1 MINEKLLA
9 KFLMDECTENEL
21 CEIKRW
27 MDESNEH
34 AFELFTIEELYQ
46 LGKTGFST
54 RATDVDRAEQ
64 MLFKRL
70 KNGRKRKSESW
81 ILSSWM
87 RYAATFVGIILLSGT
102 IYLTFLKY
110 NTEKESLLTV
120 NTRNEVEQLTLPD
133 GTKVWLN
140 KNSIF
145 RYPKEF
151 DENNREVHLEGEGYF
166 EVKKNSSK
174 PFVVHSES
182 MQVRVLG
189 TIFNLKT
196 DQANRSAIATLVQ
209 GEIEVKGNHNE
220 GMIVLTPRQEA
231 ELDGV
236 SHRLMV
242 RQIDTGIE
250 HWHNN
255 SFAFES
261 ADIFTIARTLE
272 KYYDVSIVLS
282 SDLNTKSTYSG
293 TLMKSEKVED
303 VLNSV
308 SNAVPIK
315 YRIEDNR
322 VYLSAKC

>member
-1 MINEKLLA
+1 
-9 KFLMDECTENEL
+9 
-21 CEIKRW
+21 
-27 MDESNEH
+27 
-34 AFELFTIEELYQ
+34 
-46 LGKTGFST
+46 
-54 RATDVDRAEQ
+54 

-322 VYLSAKC
+322 VYLSAKF

>member
-1 MINEKLLA
+1 M
-9 KFLMDECTENEL
+9 
-21 CEIKRW
+21 KRI
-27 MDESNEH
+27 
-34 AFELFTIEELYQ
+34 FIT
-46 LGKTGFST
+46 KP
-54 RATDVDRAEQ
+54 
-64 MLFKRL
+64 
-70 KNGRKRKSESW
+70 ESW

-322 VYLSAKC
+322 VYLSAKF

>member
-1 MINEKLLA
+1 
-9 KFLMDECTENEL
+9 
-21 CEIKRW
+21 
-27 MDESNEH
+27 
-34 AFELFTIEELYQ
+34 
-46 LGKTGFST
+46 
-54 RATDVDRAEQ
+54 

-209 GEIEVKGNHNE
+209 GEN
-220 GMIVLTPRQEA
+220 
-231 ELDGV
+231 
-236 SHRLMV
+236 
-242 RQIDTGIE
+242 
-250 HWHNN
+250 
-255 SFAFES
+255 
-261 ADIFTIARTLE
+261 
-272 KYYDVSIVLS
+272 
-282 SDLNTKSTYSG
+282 
-293 TLMKSEKVED
+293 
-303 VLNSV
+303 
-308 SNAVPIK
+308 
-315 YRIEDNR
+315 
-322 VYLSAKC
+322 

>member
-1 MINEKLLA
+1 M
-9 KFLMDECTENEL
+9 
-21 CEIKRW
+21 
-27 MDESNEH
+27 SS
-34 AFELFTIEELYQ
+34 LYPYVSQ
-46 LGKTGFST
+46 LT
-54 RATDVDRAEQ
+54 A
-64 MLFKRL
+64 
-70 KNGRKRKSESW
+70 
-81 ILSSWM
+81 SS
-87 RYAATFVGIILLSGT
+87 FILL
-102 IYLTFLKY
+102 
-110 NTEKESLLTV
+110 
-120 NTRNEVEQLTLPD
+120 EQLTLPD

-322 VYLSAKC
+322 VYLSAKF

>member
-196 DQANRSAIATLVQ
+196 DR
-209 GEIEVKGNHNE
+209 
-220 GMIVLTPRQEA
+220 
-231 ELDGV
+231 
-236 SHRLMV
+236 
-242 RQIDTGIE
+242 
-250 HWHNN
+250 
-255 SFAFES
+255 
-261 ADIFTIARTLE
+261 
-272 KYYDVSIVLS
+272 
-282 SDLNTKSTYSG
+282 KSTR
-293 TLMKSEKVED
+293 
-303 VLNSV
+303 LNS
-308 SNAVPIK
+308 SHMSESRMPS
-315 YRIEDNR
+315 
-322 VYLSAKC
+322 SA

>member
-1 MINEKLLA
+1 M
-9 KFLMDECTENEL
+9 
-21 CEIKRW
+21 
-27 MDESNEH
+27 
-34 AFELFTIEELYQ
+34 
-46 LGKTGFST
+46 
-54 RATDVDRAEQ
+54 
-64 MLFKRL
+64 
-70 KNGRKRKSESW
+70 
-81 ILSSWM
+81 
-87 RYAATFVGIILLSGT
+87 
-102 IYLTFLKY
+102 
-110 NTEKESLLTV
+110 
-120 NTRNEVEQLTLPD
+120 
-133 GTKVWLN
+133 
-140 KNSIF
+140 
-145 RYPKEF
+145 
-151 DENNREVHLEGEGYF
+151 EGEGYF

-293 TLMKSEKVED
+293 TLMKSEKGGD

-322 VYLSAKC
+322 VYLSAKF

>member
-9 KFLMDECTENEL
+9 KFLMDECSENEL
-21 CEIKRW
+21 CEIKKW
-27 MDESNEH
+27 MDESDEH

-54 RATDVDRAEQ
+54 KATDVDRAEY

-70 KNGRKRKSESW
+70 ENGRKQKSGSW
-81 ILSSWM
+81 NLSSWM
-87 RYAATFVGIILLSGT
+87 RYVATFIGIILLSGT
-102 IYLTFLKY
+102 VYFTFLKY
-110 NTEKESLLTV
+110 NIEKKSLLTV
-120 NTRNEVEQLTLPD
+120 NTRDEMGKLTLPD

-140 KNSIF
+140 KNSTF

-151 DENNREVHLEGEGYF
+151 DENGREVYLEGEGYF
-166 EVKKNSSK
+166 EVKKNPSK

-196 DQANRSAIATLVQ
+196 DLVNRSAIATLVQ

-255 SFAFES
+255 SFVFES

-272 KYYDVSIVLS
+272 KFYGVRIVLS

-293 TLMKSEKVED
+293 TLIKSEKVEE

-308 SNAVPIK
+308 NNAIPIK
-315 YRIEDNR
+315 YRIEDNII
-322 VYLSAKC
+322 YLSAKF

>member
-1 MINEKLLA
+1 M
-9 KFLMDECTENEL
+9 
-21 CEIKRW
+21 
-27 MDESNEH
+27 
-34 AFELFTIEELYQ
+34 
-46 LGKTGFST
+46 
-54 RATDVDRAEQ
+54 
-64 MLFKRL
+64 
-70 KNGRKRKSESW
+70 
-81 ILSSWM
+81 
-87 RYAATFVGIILLSGT
+87 
-102 IYLTFLKY
+102 
-110 NTEKESLLTV
+110 
-120 NTRNEVEQLTLPD
+120 
-133 GTKVWLN
+133 
-140 KNSIF
+140 
-145 RYPKEF
+145 
-151 DENNREVHLEGEGYF
+151 EGEGYF

-272 KYYDVSIVLS
+272 NI
-282 SDLNTKSTYSG
+282 T
-293 TLMKSEKVED
+293 M
-303 VLNSV
+303 
-308 SNAVPIK
+308 
-315 YRIEDNR
+315 
-322 VYLSAKC
+322 

>member
-1 MINEKLLA
+1 M
-9 KFLMDECTENEL
+9 
-21 CEIKRW
+21 
-27 MDESNEH
+27 SS
-34 AFELFTIEELYQ
+34 LYPYVSQ
-46 LGKTGFST
+46 LTASSF
-54 RATDVDRAEQ
+54 
-64 MLFKRL
+64 
-70 KNGRKRKSESW
+70 
-81 ILSSWM
+81 IL
-87 RYAATFVGIILLSGT
+87 
-102 IYLTFLKY
+102 
-110 NTEKESLLTV
+110 
-120 NTRNEVEQLTLPD
+120 EQLTLPD

-322 VYLSAKC
+322 VYLSAKF

>member
-1 MINEKLLA
+1 
-9 KFLMDECTENEL
+9 
-21 CEIKRW
+21 
-27 MDESNEH
+27 
-34 AFELFTIEELYQ
+34 
-46 LGKTGFST
+46 
-54 RATDVDRAEQ
+54 

-322 VYLSAKC
+322 VYLLSLIHN